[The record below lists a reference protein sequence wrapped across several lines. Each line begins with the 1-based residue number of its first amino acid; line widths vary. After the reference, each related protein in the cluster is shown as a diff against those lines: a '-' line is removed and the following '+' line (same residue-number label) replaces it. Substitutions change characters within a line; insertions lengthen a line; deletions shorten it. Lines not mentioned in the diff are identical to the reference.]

1 MAIVFATN
9 YNKTYAV
16 CRCRHGFATA
26 MLQAGI
32 DPKTVAVRGG
42 WKDVATVM
50 KHYAHAMDDPTI
62 TDVIFDTHTTQAQ
75 SRESVKYSIRRKIL
89 K

>member
-1 MAIVFATN
+1 
-9 YNKTYAV
+9 
-16 CRCRHGFATA
+16 

-50 KHYAHAMDDPTI
+50 KHYAHAMAYPTV
-62 TDVIFDTHTTQAQ
+62 TDVIFDTKLAQ
-75 SRESVKYSIRRKIL
+75 DEDWEDL
-89 K
+89 KSSKKEEI